1 MDERGEKLE
10 KLYERP
16 LSASWALNGKG
27 RVHLIHICNYKDQL
41 VGLRV
46 LKVH

>member
-27 RVHLIHICNYKDQL
+27 RVHIIHIEENWMVPSL
-41 VGLRV
+41 VW
-46 LKVH
+46 